1 MRRGAK
7 PGAESLTC
15 VGDLPV
21 RGNVLQKLH
30 HHRVGVGVDEDQGK
44 TLHSGRESGSVRI
57 GSLIVA
63 MSTHT
68 RPHAATAPPAC
79 LEKVWER
86 LGDVAGPRGIAGKAV
101 VEQSHVSGEGLGC
114 VGGLQGVAVPGREDK
129 VATVGA
135 LDERPCARKWDER
148 MVEWRRKLCG
158 RIASLHSMAAFEW
171 QHSNLKPKAG
181 PHLSSSGQ

>member
-15 VGDLPV
+15 VGDVPV
-21 RGNVLQKLH
+21 RGNVLQKLN
-30 HHRVGVGVDEDQGK
+30 HHRVGVGVDEHQGK
-44 TLHSGRESGSVRI
+44 TLHSGRESGLVRV

-68 RPHAATAPPAC
+68 RTHAAATPPAC

-114 VGGLQGVAVPGREDK
+114 VGGLQGVAVPGREDE
-129 VATVGA
+129 VATVWS
-135 LDERPCARKWDER
+135 LDERPCVQEWGNQVIER
-148 MVEWRRKLCG
+148 RRKVCG
-158 RIASLHSMAAFEW
+158 RIASLHSMAALNG
-171 QHSNLKPKAG
+171 STPT
-181 PHLSSSGQ
+181 